1 MNQEMNP
8 MGQPEKKGM
17 SKGCLVGLIV
27 GIVLVVLVAGIALT
41 VWYKWDDIKKA
52 GVVTVAESLRT
63 ELNDNPVEGVDTVQV
78 NRVTDGFLAK
88 LDTDQ
93 VTIEQLSQFMQSVQS
108 IMADQAVDA
117 EEADIFVQAMM
128 DYYPDLAEL
137 APVEESMEDTSAV
150 ADSLEQT
157 D

>member
-1 MNQEMNP
+1 
-8 MGQPEKKGM
+8 MGQPPKKGM

-93 VTIEQLSQFMQSVQS
+93 VTIEQLSQFMQSVQG

-137 APVEESMEDTSAV
+137 APVEESVEDTTAV
-150 ADSLEQT
+150 ADSLEQV